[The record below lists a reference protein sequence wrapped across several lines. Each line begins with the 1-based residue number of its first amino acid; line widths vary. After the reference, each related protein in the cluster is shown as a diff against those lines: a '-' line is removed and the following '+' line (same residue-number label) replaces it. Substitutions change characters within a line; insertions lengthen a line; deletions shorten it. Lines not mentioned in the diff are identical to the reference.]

1 MMELTISL
9 IGLLLSFFFA
19 GSETAFI
26 STNKIRFEV
35 WLRQR
40 IAGAHT
46 AQHYFKNPDVFLS
59 TTLVGNN
66 LSNIIASSYATI
78 YLIAYFD
85 ETAAWAIIT
94 LILLTFGEIIPKVIF
109 RTHADALILKIV
121 FLIRFF
127 HVILN
132 PLISIANSFSKF
144 ILRLIRIDMKRE
156 HIIFDKKDI
165 EVIVREARISG
176 IVDKDEHKIIK
187 KVLSFPNIL
196 VREAMVPR
204 MAVKSIEETASITE
218 MRQLMFE
225 SGVRRIPVYKNNI
238 DNITGVVFL
247 FDLFNEVDSLDS
259 IIKPIL
265 YTPENKR
272 CNELLREFKTSNS
285 SIAVVIDEYGGTAG
299 LVTLEDIIEE
309 LFGEFEEFPM
319 EDTVTLRALN
329 QNTFQVK
336 GWETVEHLREHIGI
350 RIPDGNYET
359 IAGFMISHLGH
370 IPKIGEKIIMHG
382 FRITVTKATEKQ
394 IEEVRIIIK

>member
-1 MMELTISL
+1 MMELIISL
-9 IGLLLSFFFA
+9 IGLILSFFFA

-26 STNKIRFEV
+26 TTNKIRFEV

-40 IAGAHT
+40 LTGTHT
-46 AQHYFKNPDVFLS
+46 AKYYFKNPDVFLS

-78 YLIAYFD
+78 YLIAFFD
-85 ETAAWAIIT
+85 EAVAWALIT
-94 LILLTFGEIIPKVIF
+94 FVLLTFGEIVPKVIF
-109 RTHADALILKIV
+109 RTHANTLILKIV

-127 HVILN
+127 HLILN
-132 PLISIANSFSKF
+132 PLISTANTISKF
-144 ILRLIRIDMKRE
+144 ILRLLRININRE

-165 EVIVREARISG
+165 EVIVKEARVSG
-176 IVDKDEHKIIK
+176 IVDRDEHNIIK
-187 KVLSFPNIL
+187 KVLSFPSTL

-204 MAVKSIEETASITE
+204 MAVKAIEENASVDE

-225 SGVRRIPVYKNNI
+225 SGVRRIPVFKSNI

-247 FDLFNEVDSLDS
+247 FDLFNDVDSLQS

-265 YTPENKR
+265 YTPENNR
-272 CNELLREFKTSNS
+272 CNELLREFKTTNS

-309 LFGEFEEFPM
+309 LFGEFEEFPL
-319 EDTVTLRALN
+319 EDTVTVRALN

-336 GWETVEHLREHIGI
+336 GWETIEHLRENIGI
-350 RIPDGNYET
+350 KIPDGNYET
-359 IAGFMISHLGH
+359 VAGFMIAQLGH
-370 IPKIGEKIIMHG
+370 IPKIGEKIIAHG
-382 FRITVTKATEKQ
+382 FRITVIKATEKQ
-394 IEEVRIIIK
+394 IEEVRIIKK